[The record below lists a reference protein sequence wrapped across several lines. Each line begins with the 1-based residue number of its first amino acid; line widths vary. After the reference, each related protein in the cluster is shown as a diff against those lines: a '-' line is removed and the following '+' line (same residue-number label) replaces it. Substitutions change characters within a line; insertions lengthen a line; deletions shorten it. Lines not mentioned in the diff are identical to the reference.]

1 MPRQIPLG
9 VFGYQL
15 LEFEFAA
22 TATRCGSGDTRN
34 ALRVR
39 DALIQQFLDLLAG
52 RAAAMA
58 KDIVFV
64 LIHGALLLLSEA

>member
-1 MPRQIPLG
+1 M
-9 VFGYQL
+9 FGYQL

-22 TATRCGSGDTRN
+22 AATRCGSGDTRN
-34 ALRVR
+34 ALGVR
-39 DALIQQFLDLLAG
+39 DAFIQQLLDLLAG

-64 LIHGALLLLSEA
+64 LIHGSLHCYL